1 MHCNRDLTNRLVSHN
16 LRDIFVSHIR
26 AVAEESVKNR
36 TLGSILIV
44 AGTTIGAGMLAMP
57 LAAAGVGFG
66 VTLVLLI
73 GLWALMCY
81 TALLLLEVYQ
91 HVPADTGLGSLAQ
104 RYLGRYG
111 QWVTGFSMLFL
122 MYALTAAYISGA
134 GELLASSLSQWFSVD
149 MPPAIGVL
157 LFTAIGGTVI
167 CIGTSLVDL
176 FNRFLFSAKII
187 FLVVML
193 ALLLPHIHKI
203 NLLTLPLQQGLALS
217 AIPVIFTS
225 FGFHG
230 SVPSIVSYMNGDIR
244 KLRRVFMIGSFIP
257 LVAYLFWQLATL
269 GSIESGVFAGLMAQ
283 HTGLNGLLE
292 AIRAVV
298 ASAHVELAVHLFAD
312 LALATS
318 FLGVALGLFDYL
330 ADLFQRQNGVR
341 GRLQTG
347 GITFLP
353 PLAFALFYP
362 RGFVMALGYAGVA
375 LAVLALIIPSL
386 LTMQSRKHHPQVGYR
401 VAGGSPALWFVFACG
416 IAVIA
421 IQVAIAANLL
431 PAVG

>member
-1 MHCNRDLTNRLVSHN
+1 
-16 LRDIFVSHIR
+16 
-26 AVAEESVKNR
+26 
-36 TLGSILIV
+36 
-44 AGTTIGAGMLAMP
+44 MP

-66 VTLVLLI
+66 VTFALLI

-91 HVPADTGLGSLAQ
+91 HVPADTGLGTLAK

-111 QWVTGFSMLFL
+111 QWMTGFSMMFL

-134 GELLASSLSQWFSVD
+134 GELLASSISDWTGTQMS
-149 MPPAIGVL
+149 PTAGVL
-157 LFTAIGGTVI
+157 LFTFVAGGVV
-167 CIGTSLVDL
+167 CMGTSLVDL

-193 ALLLPHIHKI
+193 ALLMPHIHQV
-203 NLLTLPLQQGLALS
+203 NLLTLPLEQGLALS

-230 SVPSIVSYMNGDIR
+230 SVPSIVSYMEGNVR
-244 KLRRVFMIGSFIP
+244 KLRWVFITGSAIP
-257 LVAYLFWQLATL
+257 LIAYIFWQLATL
-269 GSIESGVFAGLMAQ
+269 GSINSETFMGLLAD
-283 HTGLNGLLE
+283 HAGLNGLLQALRE
-292 AIRAVV
+292 VV
-298 ASAHVELAVHLFAD
+298 ASPHVELAVHLFAD

-318 FLGVALGLFDYL
+318 FLGVSLGLFDYL
-330 ADLFQRQNGVR
+330 ADLFQRRNTVA

-347 GITFLP
+347 AITFLP

-386 LTMQSRKHHPQVGYR
+386 LAWQSRKQNPQPGYR
-401 VAGGSPALWFVFACG
+401 VLGGRPALILVFMCG
-416 IAVIA
+416 IGVIGV
-421 IQVAIAANLL
+421 QFLIAAGWL
-431 PAVG
+431 PEVG

>member
-1 MHCNRDLTNRLVSHN
+1 M
-16 LRDIFVSHIR
+16 
-26 AVAEESVKNR
+26 KNR

-57 LAAAGVGFG
+57 LASAGVGFG
-66 VTLVLLI
+66 VTLALLI
-73 GLWALMCY
+73 TLWALMCY

-91 HVPADTGLGSLAQ
+91 HVPADMGLGSLAA

-111 QWVTGFSMLFL
+111 QWATGFCMLFL
-122 MYALTAAYISGA
+122 LYALTAAYISGA
-134 GELLASSLSQWFSVD
+134 GELLASSLNQWLD
-149 MPPAIGVL
+149 WTLPPAAGVL
-157 LFTAIGGTVI
+157 IFTAIGGTVV

-187 FLVVML
+187 FLAIML
-193 ALLLPHIHKI
+193 ALLLPHIHQI

-230 SVPSIVSYMNGDIR
+230 SIPSIVSYLGGDIR
-244 KLRRVFMIGSFIP
+244 KLRRVFIIGSFIP
-257 LVAYLFWQLATL
+257 LVAYIFWQLATL
-269 GSIESGVFAGLMAQ
+269 GSIDSPAFTALLAQ
-283 HTGLNGLLE
+283 NAGLNGLLE
-292 AIRAVV
+292 AIREVV
-298 ASAHVELAVHLFAD
+298 ASSHVELAVHLFAD

-330 ADLFQRQNGVR
+330 ADLFQRQNSAG
-341 GRLQTG
+341 GRLQSG
-347 GITFLP
+347 LITFLP

-375 LAVLALIIPSL
+375 LAVLALMLPSL
-386 LTMQSRKHHPQVGYR
+386 LVMKSRQQHPDAPWR
-401 VAGGSPALWFVFACG
+401 VAGGSAALWLVLLCG
-416 IAVIA
+416 IAIVVIQFA
-421 IQVAIAANLL
+421 IVAGLL